1 MSINASSLHTRCVM
15 NSNAL
20 FGCAITSQGLV
31 NISDPDAAARLFIC
45 ISVHVHLAKLSTA
58 EEAIGFSPLF
68 FVRLFFGWDRGY
80 MIKLGL
86 GNRLFCL
93 LWLIGTNIKS
103 WPIFRKQ
110 QTVWFCFPFEN
121 AFSFRE
127 SIFFLNKMSFYDVW
141 FYRLTK
147 HGWGFLQLRV

>member
-31 NISDPDAAARLFIC
+31 IISDPDAAARLFIC

-68 FVRLFFGWDRGY
+68 SL
-80 MIKLGL
+80 LC
-86 GNRLFCL
+86 LFCPSL
-93 LWLIGTNIKS
+93 FWLGQGIYDQT
-103 WPIFRKQ
+103 WTWKQ
-110 QTVWFCFPFEN
+110 IVLPAVTDWN
-121 AFSFRE
+121 
-127 SIFFLNKMSFYDVW
+127 
-141 FYRLTK
+141 
-147 HGWGFLQLRV
+147 